1 MFTQTQHTS
10 FNTYMKAPQKKIS
23 FTNTQG
29 RKVSK
34 YAPKDINPKRKQK
47 KRNAK
52 SQTINQPGGR
62 AKSNRWE
69 EHNVVSEND
78 TQEGVQSED
87 HHFDTVI
94 PQCVPTETM
103 WQTRQHQI
111 THY

>member
-1 MFTQTQHTS
+1 MFIQTQHTS

-23 FTNTQG
+23 FTKTQG

-34 YAPKDINPKRKQK
+34 YAPTHPKPHCK
-47 KRNAK
+47 KKMSTK

-78 TQEGVQSED
+78 TLTTIQSEYNRC
-87 HHFDTVI
+87 DTVT
-94 PQCVPTETM
+94 PQCLPTETM
-103 WQTRQHQI
+103 WQTRQYKI